1 MYDPIYR
8 GKKKKKNFLP
18 FSHVCMLKI
27 LSILKKKKN
36 YRKMD
41 YQKIYR
47 RM

>member
-8 GKKKKKNFLP
+8 GKKKKKNLLPSFL
-18 FSHVCMLKI
+18 VCMLKI
-27 LSILKKKKN
+27 LNILKKKN